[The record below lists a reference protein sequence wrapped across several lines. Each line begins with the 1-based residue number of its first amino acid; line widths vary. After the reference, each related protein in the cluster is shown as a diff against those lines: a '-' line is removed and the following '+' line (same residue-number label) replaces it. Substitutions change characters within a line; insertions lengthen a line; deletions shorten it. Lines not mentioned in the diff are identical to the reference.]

1 MSLRHLL
8 AASAFLAATGLPA
21 LAQQGPIPSRSL
33 TCAQL
38 QALVQRQGRVLIST
52 APHIYATYVNNCA
65 PRDIPSPGYV
75 PARDTPQ
82 CVVGYTCLAK

>member
-21 LAQQGPIPSRSL
+21 LAQQGLIPSRSL

-52 APHIYATYVNNCA
+52 APHSAPNTAMSASCLVVNFMRL
-65 PRDIPSPGYV
+65 PR
-75 PARDTPQ
+75 
-82 CVVGYTCLAK
+82 VG